1 MLNSKSATALAI
13 VSEPITGYAVG
24 TKAHGL
30 VEVLVDCPTVQG
42 LFTYNIPER
51 LTIRIGDIL
60 SVPFGSQIVGG
71 IAIRLVAKLPEG
83 CSIDKIKD
91 IDDVVASGLFKAN
104 YWQWLEQI
112 AQYYYTPL
120 IQVIKVALPPG
131 LLSRSHRRIRAIATA
146 SNSEIFLSSIAKEL
160 LNLLNSQSDRNYS
173 WQHIQKQIPQAKRGL
188 QELLDKK
195 LVVSYL
201 ESGKNQK
208 PKLQK
213 AVILISDLFGSDL
226 NDRQKS
232 ILSVLKQHNGELWQS
247 DLLRL
252 IDTKSSTVLK
262 PIVDRGYIAIVNK
275 EKLRFEQELGIFQ
288 QEPAKRLTPDQAVAL
303 AGINQIS
310 GFAQVLLHGVTGSG
324 KTEVYLQ
331 SIEQILAQHKSVLV
345 LVPEIGLTPQL
356 TDRFRSRFGDKVC
369 VYHSALSDGERYD
382 TWRQMLT
389 ETSQIIIGTRSA
401 IFAPLPNLGLI
412 ILDEEHDSS
421 FKQDQPAPTYQTRD
435 IAKWRAELE
444 SCPLILGSA
453 TPSLETWVSVG
464 EESAGAREHGS
475 MGSWDHRIIGNAELE
490 ADYPINQNSSDTN
503 IPRAPTPPCSHAP
516 TLPPS
521 LYLPLPTRV
530 HSRPLPP
537 VEIVDMRQELKEG
550 NRSIFSRPLAQALR
564 QMQANKQ
571 QGILFIHRRGHST
584 FVSCRECGYVCECP
598 NCDVSLSYHQPG
610 AAENALL
617 RCHYCNHCQP
627 QPRKCPECDS
637 TYFKFFGSGTQKI
650 VEELNQQFPQLTC
663 LRFDS
668 DTTSTKGAHRQI
680 LTAFV
685 RGEADLL
692 VGTQMLTKGLDL
704 PQVTLVGVV
713 AADGL
718 LHLSDYRAAERTFQT
733 LTQVAGRC
741 GRGDEPGK
749 VIIQTYNP
757 DHPVLGAVTRHDYQA
772 FIAAELPERRML
784 DYPPYG
790 KLILLRF
797 NSTDSVAVER
807 TVTEIGLALNDGA
820 IAGHYEVLGPAPATV
835 MRVNNRYRWQIMLKY
850 VANGTEILPDWE
862 LIRSK
867 CSNLVKMTIDVD
879 PQNFL

>member
-1 MLNSKSATALAI
+1 MWNPDLSTPSM
-13 VSEPITGYAVG
+13 VSEPITGYAIG
-24 TKAHGL
+24 IKAHGL
-30 VEVLVDCPTVQG
+30 VEVLVDCPGIQA
-42 LFTYNIPER
+42 LFTYNVPER
-51 LTIRIGDIL
+51 LSIRAGDIL
-60 SVPFGSQIVGG
+60 SVPLGGQIVGG
-71 IAIRLVAKLPEG
+71 IAIRFVDRLPDG
-83 CSIDKIKD
+83 LAIDKIKD

-104 YWQWLEQI
+104 YWQWLTQI
-112 AQYYYTPL
+112 AEYYYTPL

-131 LLSRSHRRIRAIATA
+131 LLTRSQRRIRACISDLDSMDD
-146 SNSEIFLSSIAKEL
+146 SNSGVFLSHIAKQII
-160 LNLLNSQSDRNYS
+160 NLLNSHPSRSYS
-173 WQHIQKQIPQAKRGL
+173 WQHIQKQVPQARRGL
-188 QELLDKK
+188 KELLDRK
-195 LVVSYL
+195 LVESYL
-201 ESGKNQK
+201 ESGKTQH

-213 AVILISDLFGSDL
+213 AVILTSELVGSDL
-226 NDRQKS
+226 NERQRKVVE
-232 ILSVLKQHNGELWQS
+232 VLKQYHGELWQS
-247 DLLRL
+247 DLLKL
-252 IDTKSSTVLK
+252 IDSKSSAVLK
-262 PIVDRGYIAIVNK
+262 NIADKGYIAIVNK

-288 QEPAKRLTPDQAVAL
+288 QEQAKVLTTDQAVAL
-303 AGINQIS
+303 ETINQLS

-331 SIEQILAQHKSVLV
+331 AIEQILAQSRSVLV

-389 ETSQIIIGTRSA
+389 PTSQIIIGTRSA

-435 IAKWRAELE
+435 IAKWRAQLE

-453 TPSLETWVSVG
+453 TPSLETWVNVTT
-464 EESAGAREHGS
+464 
-475 MGSWDHRIIGNAELE
+475 
-490 ADYPINQNSSDTN
+490 NQ
-503 IPRAPTPPCSHAP
+503 
-516 TLPPS
+516 PS
-521 LYLPLPTRV
+521 TYYLSLPTRV
-530 HSRPLPP
+530 QSRPLPP
-537 VEIVDMRQELKEG
+537 VEIVDMRQELQQG

-584 FVSCRECGYVCECP
+584 FVSCRSCGYVCECP
-598 NCDVSLSYHQPG
+598 NCDVSLAYHQPG
-610 AAENALL
+610 AAEHAQL
-617 RCHYCNHCQP
+617 RCHYCNHSQP

-637 TYFKFFGSGTQKI
+637 AYFKFFGSGTQKI
-650 VEELNQQFPQLTC
+650 VEELDREFPQLKC

-668 DTTSTKGAHRQI
+668 DTTRTKGAHRQI

-704 PQVTLVGVV
+704 PQVTLVGVI

-733 LTQVAGRC
+733 LTQVAGRS
-741 GRGDEPGK
+741 GRGDEAGK

-757 DHPVLGAVTRHDYQA
+757 EHPVLAAVTKHDYAA
-772 FIAAELPERRML
+772 FINAELPERQVL

-797 NSTDSVAVER
+797 SSLDAAAVEQ
-807 TVTEIGLALNDGA
+807 TVTEIGVALNDAA
-820 IAGHYEVLGPAPATV
+820 ISGHYEVLGPAPAMV
-835 MRVNNRYRWQIMLKY
+835 MRVSNRYRWQIMLKY
-850 VANGTEILPDWE
+850 LANGTATLPDWE
-862 LIRSK
+862 LLRTQ
-867 CSNLVKMTIDVD
+867 CSNVVKMTIDVD

>member
-1 MLNSKSATALAI
+1 MWNSDLSTPSMA
-13 VSEPITGYAVG
+13 SEPITGYAIG
-24 TKAHGL
+24 IKAHGL
-30 VEVLVDCPTVQG
+30 VEVLVDCPGTQA
-42 LFTYNIPER
+42 LFTYNVPER
-51 LTIRIGDIL
+51 LSIRAGDIL
-60 SVPFGSQIVGG
+60 SVPLGGQIVGG
-71 IAIRLVAKLPEG
+71 IAIRFVDRLPDG
-83 CSIDKIKD
+83 LAIDKIKD

-104 YWQWLEQI
+104 YWQWLTQI
-112 AQYYYTPL
+112 AEYYYTPL

-131 LLSRSHRRIRAIATA
+131 LLTRSQRRIRACISDLDSMDD
-146 SNSEIFLSSIAKEL
+146 SNSGVFLSHIAKQII
-160 LNLLNSQSDRNYS
+160 NLLNSHPSRSYS
-173 WQHIQKQIPQAKRGL
+173 WQHIQKQVPQARRGL
-188 QELLDKK
+188 KELLDRK
-195 LVVSYL
+195 LVESYL
-201 ESGKNQK
+201 ESGKTQH

-213 AVILISDLFGSDL
+213 AVILTSELVGSDL
-226 NDRQKS
+226 NERQRKVVE
-232 ILSVLKQHNGELWQS
+232 VLKQYHGELWQS
-247 DLLRL
+247 DLLKL
-252 IDTKSSTVLK
+252 IDSKSSAVLK
-262 PIVDRGYIAIVNK
+262 NIADKGYIAIVNK

-288 QEPAKRLTPDQAVAL
+288 QEQAKVLTTDQAVAL
-303 AGINQIS
+303 ETINQLS

-331 SIEQILAQHKSVLV
+331 AIEQILAQSRSVLV

-389 ETSQIIIGTRSA
+389 PTSQIIIGTRSA

-435 IAKWRAELE
+435 IAKWRAQLE

-453 TPSLETWVSVG
+453 TPSLETWVNVTT
-464 EESAGAREHGS
+464 
-475 MGSWDHRIIGNAELE
+475 
-490 ADYPINQNSSDTN
+490 NQ
-503 IPRAPTPPCSHAP
+503 
-516 TLPPS
+516 PS
-521 LYLPLPTRV
+521 TYYLSLPTRV
-530 HSRPLPP
+530 QSRPLPP
-537 VEIVDMRQELKEG
+537 VEIVDMRQELQQG

-584 FVSCRECGYVCECP
+584 FVSCRSCGYVCECP
-598 NCDVSLSYHQPG
+598 NCDVSLAYHQPG
-610 AAENALL
+610 AAEHAQL
-617 RCHYCNHCQP
+617 RCHYCNHSQP

-637 TYFKFFGSGTQKI
+637 AYFKFFGSGTQKI
-650 VEELNQQFPQLTC
+650 VEELDREFPQLKC

-668 DTTSTKGAHRQI
+668 DTTRTKGAHRQI

-704 PQVTLVGVV
+704 PQVTLVGVI

-733 LTQVAGRC
+733 LTQVAGRS
-741 GRGDEPGK
+741 GRGDEAGK

-757 DHPVLGAVTRHDYQA
+757 EHPVLAAVTKHDYAA
-772 FIAAELPERRML
+772 FINTELPERQVL

-797 NSTDSVAVER
+797 SSLDAAAVEQ
-807 TVTEIGLALNDGA
+807 TVTEIGVALNDAA
-820 IAGHYEVLGPAPATV
+820 ISGHYEVLGPAPAMV
-835 MRVNNRYRWQIMLKY
+835 MRVSNRYRWQIMLKY
-850 VANGTEILPDWE
+850 LANGTATLPDWE
-862 LIRSK
+862 LLRTQ
-867 CSNLVKMTIDVD
+867 CSNVVKMTIDVD

>member
-1 MLNSKSATALAI
+1 MLNPDLATPV
-13 VSEPITGYAVG
+13 VSEPITGYTIG

-30 VEVLVDCPTVQG
+30 IEVLVDCPGTQA
-42 LFTYNIPER
+42 LYTYNVPER
-51 LTIRIGDIL
+51 LSIQVGDIL
-60 SVPFGSQIVGG
+60 SVPLSGQVVGG
-71 IAIRLVAKLPEG
+71 IAIRFIDRLPENLP
-83 CSIDKIKD
+83 IAKIKD

-104 YWQWLEQI
+104 YWQWLAQI
-112 AQYYYTPL
+112 AHYYHTPL

-131 LLSRSHRRIRAIATA
+131 LLTRSHRRIRAIGGDL
-146 SNSEIFLSSIAKEL
+146 NSDVFLSDLAKKIL
-160 LNLLNSQSDRNYS
+160 KLLNSQPARNYS

-188 QELLDKK
+188 RELLEQQ
-195 LVVSYL
+195 LVESYL
-201 ESGKNQK
+201 ESGKTQQ
-208 PKLQK
+208 PKLLK
-213 AVILISDLFGSDL
+213 AVILTADNIANDLS
-226 NDRQKS
+226 DRQRE
-232 ILSVLKQHNGELWQS
+232 IVGIVKQYDGEIWQS
-247 DLLRL
+247 DLLKL
-252 IDTKSSTVLK
+252 GGTTPSGLAKIAEK
-262 PIVDRGYIAIVNK
+262 GYIAIVNK
-275 EKLRFEQELGIFQ
+275 EKLRSERGIGIFQ
-288 QEPAKRLTPDQAVAL
+288 QESAKQLTTDQAAAL
-303 AGINQIS
+303 AVIERIS
-310 GFAQVLLHGVTGSG
+310 GYAQVLLHGVTGSG

-331 SIEQILAQHKSVLV
+331 AIAQILAQTKSVLV

-382 TWRQMLT
+382 TWRQMFN

-435 IAKWRAELE
+435 IANWRAELE

-453 TPSLETWVSVG
+453 TPALETWV
-464 EESAGAREHGS
+464 
-475 MGSWDHRIIGNAELE
+475 
-490 ADYPINQNSSDTN
+490 N
-503 IPRAPTPPCSHAP
+503 ITQH
-516 TLPPS
+516 PPS
-521 LYLPLPTRV
+521 LPSPRQPLVHYLSLPQRV
-530 HSRPLPP
+530 YARPLPP
-537 VEIVDMRQELKEG
+537 VEIVDMRQELQQG

-564 QMQANKQ
+564 QMQSQKQ

-584 FVSCRECGYVCECP
+584 FVSCRSCGYVCECP
-598 NCDVSLSYHQPG
+598 NCDVSLAYHQPG
-610 AAENALL
+610 AAEHAQL
-617 RCHYCNHCQP
+617 RCHYCNHGQP

-637 TYFKFFGSGTQKI
+637 PYFKFFGSGTQKI
-650 VEELNQQFPQLTC
+650 VEELERDFPQLRC

-668 DTTSTKGAHRQI
+668 DTTSTKGAHRRI

-685 RGEADLL
+685 EGEADLL

-757 DHPVLGAVTRHDYQA
+757 DHPVLTAVTKHDYAA

-790 KLILLRF
+790 KLVLLRF
-797 NSTDSVAVER
+797 SSLDAEAVEQ
-807 TVTEIGLALNDGA
+807 TVTDIGVALNEAA
-820 IAGHYEVLGPAPATV
+820 IAGCYEVLGPAPATV
-835 MRVNNRYRWQIMLKY
+835 MRVSNRYRWQIMIKY
-850 VANGTEILPDWE
+850 VASERVTLPDWE
-862 LIRSK
+862 VLRTR

>member
-1 MLNSKSATALAI
+1 MWNSDLSTPTI
-13 VSEPITGYAVG
+13 VAEPIIGYATG
-24 TKAHGL
+24 SKAFGL
-30 VEVLVDCPTVQG
+30 VEVLVDCRGVEA
-42 LFTYNIPER
+42 LYTYNIPER
-51 LTIRIGDIL
+51 LSVSVGDIL
-60 SVPFGSQIVGG
+60 SVPFGEGIVGG
-71 IAIRLVAKLPEG
+71 IAIRLVNQLPEG
-83 CSIDKIKD
+83 LPIDKIKD

-112 AQYYYTPL
+112 ADYYYTPL

-131 LLSRSHRRIRAIATA
+131 LLTRSHRRIRSLVSE
-146 SNSEIFLSSIAKEL
+146 SNSDVCLSDIGKQI
-160 LNLLNSQSDRNYS
+160 LNLLNSQSARNYS
-173 WQHIQKQIPQAKRGL
+173 WQHIQKQIPQARRGL
-188 QELLDKK
+188 KELIDKK
-195 LVVSYL
+195 LVESYL
-201 ESGKNQK
+201 ESGKTQQ

-213 AVILISDLFGSDL
+213 AVILTADRFGEDL
-226 NDRQKS
+226 NDRQRS
-232 ILSVLKQHNGELWQS
+232 IVEVLKQHHGELWQT
-247 DLLRL
+247 DLLKL
-252 IDTKSSTVLK
+252 IDTKSSAILK
-262 PIVDRGYIAIVNK
+262 GIADKGYIAIVNK
-275 EKLRFEQELGIFQ
+275 EKLRFERELGVFQ
-288 QEPAKRLTPDQAVAL
+288 QEPAKLLTKDQSAAL
-303 AGINQIS
+303 TEINQIR
-310 GFAQVLLHGVTGSG
+310 GFARVLLHGVTGSG

-331 SIEQILAQHKSVLV
+331 AIEPILAQNKSVLV

-356 TDRFRSRFGDKVC
+356 TDRFRSRFGNKVY
-369 VYHSALSDGERYD
+369 VYHSEIGKGERYD
-382 TWRQMLT
+382 TWRQMLS
-389 ETSQIIIGTRSA
+389 EDSQVIIGTRSA

-444 SCPLILGSA
+444 FCPLILGSA
-453 TPSLETWVSVG
+453 TPSLETWVSV
-464 EESAGAREHGS
+464 A
-475 MGSWDHRIIGNAELE
+475 I
-490 ADYPINQNSSDTN
+490 
-503 IPRAPTPPCSHAP
+503 
-516 TLPPS
+516 PS
-521 LYLPLPTRV
+521 LSQTKISLESHSDPHSSLKKSSANLDPVPFSPTTPITSANTNYYLPLPSRV
-530 HSRPLPP
+530 QSRPLPP
-537 VEIVDMRQELKEG
+537 VEIVDMRKELQQG

-584 FVSCRECGYVCECP
+584 FVSCRTCGYVCECP
-598 NCDVSLSYHQPG
+598 NCDVSLAYHQPG
-610 AAENALL
+610 ATETALL
-617 RCHYCNHCQP
+617 RCHYCNHYQP

-637 TYFKFFGSGTQKI
+637 AYFKFFGSGTQKI
-650 VEELNQQFPQLTC
+650 VEELNQQFPELTC

-733 LTQVAGRC
+733 LTQVAGRS
-741 GRGDEPGK
+741 GRGDEAGK

-757 DHPVLGAVTRHDYQA
+757 EHPVLTAVTKHDYQA
-772 FIAAELPERRML
+772 FIAAELPERQML

-797 NSTDSVAVER
+797 SSLDPDAVEQ
-807 TVTEIGLALNDGA
+807 TVTEIGRVLNDAA

-835 MRVNNRYRWQIMLKY
+835 MRVSNRYRWQIMLKY
-850 VANGTEILPDWE
+850 LPNGTAELPDWE
-862 LIRSK
+862 LLRNS
-867 CSNLVKMTIDVD
+867 CSNVVKMTIDVD

>member
-1 MLNSKSATALAI
+1 MLNSELATNSSI
-13 VSEPITGYAVG
+13 VAEPITGYAVG
-24 TKAHGL
+24 VKADGL
-30 VEVLVDCPTVQG
+30 VEVLVDCPTIQG

-60 SVPFGSQIVGG
+60 SVPFGSQVVGG
-71 IAIRLVAKLPEG
+71 IAIRLVDKLPEG

-131 LLSRSHRRIRAIATA
+131 LLSRSHRRIRAIATG
-146 SNSEIFLSSIAKEL
+146 SNSETCLSRIATEL
-160 LNLLNSQSDRNYS
+160 LDLLNSQSEKNYS

-188 QELLDKK
+188 QELLDKR

-213 AVILISDLFGSDL
+213 AVVLISDLFGNDL
-226 NDRQKS
+226 NDRQKLVVS
-232 ILSVLKQHNGELWQS
+232 ILKQHNGELWQS
-247 DLLRL
+247 DLLKL
-252 IDTKSSTVLK
+252 VDSKSSAILK
-262 PIVDRGYIAIVNK
+262 PIVDKGYIAIVNK

-288 QEPAKRLTPDQAVAL
+288 QESAKVLTPDQMVAL
-303 AGINQIS
+303 EAINQIS

-453 TPSLETWVSVG
+453 TPSLETW
-464 EESAGAREHGS
+464 ESITPRFNQDLEDLG
-475 MGSWDHRIIGNAELE
+475 MDRIELSLP
-490 ADYPINQNSSDTN
+490 ALPPLPALSS
-503 IPRAPTPPCSHAP
+503 TPLTERSRTELP
-516 TLPPS
+516 TLNSQFSILNSP
-521 LYLPLPTRV
+521 LIYLPLPTRV

-537 VEIVDMRQELKEG
+537 VEIVDMRKELKDG

-584 FVSCRECGYVCECP
+584 FVSCRACGYVSECP

-610 AAENALL
+610 ATENALL

-637 TYFKFFGSGTQKI
+637 AYFKFFGSGTQKI
-650 VEELNQQFPQLTC
+650 VEELNQQFPELTC

-757 DHPVLGAVTRHDYQA
+757 DHPILAAVTKHDYQA

-797 NSTDSVAVER
+797 NSTDPVAIEQ
-807 TVTEIGLALNDGA
+807 TVTEIGLALNDRA

-850 VANGTEILPDWE
+850 VANGTVILPDWE
-862 LIRSK
+862 LIRSR

>member
-1 MLNSKSATALAI
+1 MSNLELSAPTI
-13 VSEPITGYAVG
+13 VSEPITGYNIGA
-24 TKAHGL
+24 KASGL
-30 VEVLVDCPTVQG
+30 VEVLVDCPGTQA
-42 LFTYNIPER
+42 LYTYNVPEK
-51 LTIRIGDIL
+51 LSIQVGDIL
-60 SVPFGSQIVGG
+60 SVPLGGQVVGG
-71 IAIRLVAKLPEG
+71 IAIRFVDRLPDDLT
-83 CSIDKIKD
+83 IAKIKD

-104 YWQWLEQI
+104 YWEWLTQI
-112 AQYYYTPL
+112 ANYYHTPL

-131 LLSRSHRRIRAIATA
+131 LLTRSHRRIRAV
-146 SNSEIFLSSIAKEL
+146 EIDLNTDVFLNDISKKILK
-160 LNLLNSQSDRNYS
+160 LLNSQPAKNYS
-173 WQHIQKQIPQAKRGL
+173 WQHIQKQIPQARKGL
-188 QELLDKK
+188 RELLDRE
-195 LVVSYL
+195 LVESYL
-201 ESGKNQK
+201 ESGQTQQ
-208 PKLQK
+208 PKLLK
-213 AVILISDLFGSDL
+213 AVILTSNAIGSDL
-226 NDRQKS
+226 SDRQREIVG
-232 ILSVLKQHNGELWQS
+232 ILKEHDGELWQS
-247 DLLRL
+247 ELLKL
-252 IDTKSSTVLK
+252 GGTTASTLVK
-262 PIVDRGYIAIVNK
+262 IAEKGYIAIVNK
-275 EKLRFEQELGIFQ
+275 EKLRSDREMGIFQ
-288 QEPAKRLTPDQAVAL
+288 QEPAKHLTTDQAAAL
-303 AGINQIS
+303 TIINQVS
-310 GFAQVLLHGVTGSG
+310 GFAQILLHGVTGSG

-331 SIEQILAQHKSVLV
+331 SIVQILAQSKSVLV

-382 TWRQMLT
+382 TWRQMFN

-444 SCPLILGSA
+444 FCPVILGSA
-453 TPSLETWVSVG
+453 TPSLETWVDITNTRSSPT
-464 EESAGAREHGS
+464 ETSSQPPKNRWLSGAETSTVETTHHLS
-475 MGSWDHRIIGNAELE
+475 
-490 ADYPINQNSSDTN
+490 
-503 IPRAPTPPCSHAP
+503 
-516 TLPPS
+516 LPQ
-521 LYLPLPTRV
+521 RV
-530 HSRPLPP
+530 QARPLPP
-537 VEIVDMRQELKEG
+537 VEIVDMRQELQQG
-550 NRSIFSRPLAQALR
+550 NRSIFSRPLQQALR
-564 QMQANKQ
+564 QMQAQKQ

-584 FVSCRECGYVCECP
+584 FVSCRSCGYVCECP
-598 NCDVSLSYHQPG
+598 NCDVSLAYHQPG
-610 AAENALL
+610 ATEHAQL
-617 RCHYCNHCQP
+617 RCHYCNHSQP
-627 QPRKCPECDS
+627 QPQKCPECDS
-637 TYFKFFGSGTQKI
+637 LYFKFFGSGTQKI
-650 VEELNQQFPQLTC
+650 IEELDRDFGQLRC

-668 DTTSTKGAHRQI
+668 DTTRTKGAHRQI

-757 DHPVLGAVTRHDYQA
+757 DHPVLEAVTKHDYAA

-797 NSTDSVAVER
+797 SSLDADAVER
-807 TVTEIGLALNDGA
+807 TVTEIGLTLNDAA
-820 IAGHYEVLGPAPATV
+820 IAGCYEVLGPAPATV
-835 MRVNNRYRWQIMLKY
+835 MRVNNRYRWQIMIKY
-850 VANGTEILPDWE
+850 LPNGTATLPDWE
-862 LIRSK
+862 VLRTR

>member
-1 MLNSKSATALAI
+1 MLKPDLSAPRI

-30 VEVLVDCPTVQG
+30 IEVLVDCPGTQA
-42 LFTYNIPER
+42 LYTYHVPER
-51 LTIRIGDIL
+51 LSIRVGDIL
-60 SVPFGSQIVGG
+60 SVPLGGQVVGG
-71 IAIRLVAKLPEG
+71 IAIRFVDQLPENLP
-83 CSIDKIKD
+83 IAKIKD

-112 AQYYYTPL
+112 AEYYYTPL

-131 LLSRSHRRIRAIATA
+131 LLTRSHRRIRSICID
-146 SNSEIFLSSIAKEL
+146 SNPDIFLSNIANQILKFLHAKPEK
-160 LNLLNSQSDRNYS
+160 NYS
-173 WQHIQKQIPQAKRGL
+173 WQYIQQQIPQAKRGL
-188 QELLDKK
+188 RELLDKK
-195 LVVSYL
+195 LVESYL
-201 ESGKNQK
+201 ESGQTQQ
-208 PKLQK
+208 PKLLK
-213 AVILISDLFGSDL
+213 AVILTADLIGDNL
-226 NDRQKS
+226 TDRQREVVE
-232 ILSVLKQHNGELWQS
+232 VLKQHDGELWQS
-247 DLLRL
+247 ELLKLGR
-252 IDTKSSTVLK
+252 TTASTLAK
-262 PIVDRGYIAIVNK
+262 IAEKGYIAIVNK
-275 EKLRFEQELGIFQ
+275 EKLRFDRELGIFQ
-288 QEPAKRLTPDQAVAL
+288 QEPAKILTTDQAAAL
-303 AGINQIS
+303 AIINQLS
-310 GFAQVLLHGVTGSG
+310 GFARVLLHGVTGSG

-331 SIEQILAQHKSVLV
+331 AIAKILAQHRSVLV

-382 TWRQMLT
+382 TWRQMFN

-435 IAKWRAELE
+435 IANWRAQLE

-453 TPSLETWVSVG
+453 TPALETWVNVTTLDATTAEISSSIQPPPNRWLSG
-464 EESAGAREHGS
+464 AETSA
-475 MGSWDHRIIGNAELE
+475 AE
-490 ADYPINQNSSDTN
+490 TN
-503 IPRAPTPPCSHAP
+503 YYLS
-516 TLPPS
+516 LPQ
-521 LYLPLPTRV
+521 RV
-530 HSRPLPP
+530 HARPLPP
-537 VEIVDMRQELKEG
+537 VQIVDMRQELQQG
-550 NRSIFSRPLAQALR
+550 NRSIFSRPLQQALR
-564 QMQANKQ
+564 QMQSQKQ

-584 FVSCRECGYVCECP
+584 FVSCRSCGYVCECP
-598 NCDVSLSYHQPG
+598 NCDVSLAYHQPG
-610 AAENALL
+610 ASEHAQL

-637 TYFKFFGSGTQKI
+637 PYFKFFGSGTQKI
-650 VEELNQQFPQLTC
+650 VEELEREFAQLRC

-668 DTTSTKGAHRQI
+668 DTTSTKGAHRRI

-741 GRGDEPGK
+741 GRGDEAGK

-757 DHPVLGAVTRHDYQA
+757 DHPVLTAVTKHDYAA

-797 NSTDSVAVER
+797 SSLDAAQVEQ
-807 TVTEIGLALNDGA
+807 TVTDIGLTLNEAA
-820 IAGHYEVLGPAPATV
+820 IAGCYEVLGPAPATV
-835 MRVNNRYRWQIMLKY
+835 MRVNNRYRWQIMIKY
-850 VANGTEILPDWE
+850 LPNGTATLPNWE
-862 LIRSK
+862 VLRTR
-867 CSNLVKMTIDVD
+867 CSNLVKMSIDVD